1 MVADKLMRRWLCILH
16 KTKIRYASF
25 DLCVYTTWQGQINH
39 GAVTLVA
46 DKLTRQCM
54 VTPVC
59 IVYFADYTRQPER
72 KQVHASQTS
81 IQQGL
86 LTVNHGTSVR
96 DHQLLSKESYFEV

>member
-1 MVADKLMRRWLCILH
+1 MVADKLMRWWLCILH

-72 KQVHASQTS
+72 KQVLRCIKA
-81 IQQGL
+81 
-86 LTVNHGTSVR
+86 
-96 DHQLLSKESYFEV
+96 